1 MKPITFVVTAMT
13 LALACAA
20 VAFASPTPTAIKSAS
35 ATDHNDGTATYSG
48 QIKTVKDCRKGRKIK
63 VSEYT
68 PPGSTIG
75 NTKTNAKGKWSLDGP
90 TPAGSLSRISI
101 TVSKHGDCGA
111 VTALLTYAEL
121 FG

>member
-1 MKPITFVVTAMT
+1 MKRFTFAMTATT
-13 LALACAA
+13 LALGCAA
-20 VAFASPTPTAIKSAS
+20 IAFASPAPTAIKSAS
-35 ATDHNDGTATYSG
+35 ATNHNDGTATYSG

-75 NTKTNAKGKWSLDGP
+75 NTKTDAKGKWSLDGP
-90 TPAGSLSRISI
+90 TPAGDLSRIGI
-101 TVSKHGDCGA
+101 TVSKNSACAG
-111 VTALLTYAEL
+111 VTAILTYAEL